1 MKENQTSS
9 QPEKPASFCGF
20 EEPKENWSKL
30 PHDLIAALPLV
41 DTVGEMK
48 VILYIL
54 RHTWGYKDTEKK
66 ITLDEFE
73 HGRKRKDGTRL
84 DGGTGLSRTTIADGL
99 SRAEKHGFIE
109 ITVDDHDLGRIQ
121 KIYRLKDRGSE
132 VIPQGAR
139 SCPSDSQELHP
150 RGPEVDPRTE
160 KETSETNLRIDTS
173 EKEEA
178 PDGAGF
184 FPDNGS
190 GPQDRVEPKAEP
202 EPPRPDYFDVAVRS
216 HKKREERK
224 AAGLAPSYSE
234 GEGAVDGEPNSEA
247 LGAFCTIVGCDL
259 MGLKAKVRTAWEREL
274 HRIAQNNEATSAELA
289 GAILFEYGKGGA
301 AAWKVVRSPFA
312 KGFQEALPAVL
323 AIWRSTSP
331 TTRRRAGGG
340 IVITNA

>member
-1 MKENQTSS
+1 MSEN
-9 QPEKPASFCGF
+9 PATFCGF

-54 RHTWGYKDTEKK
+54 RHTWGYHDTEKK

-121 KIYRLKDRGSE
+121 KIYRLKDGGSE

-139 SCPSDSQELHP
+139 SCPSDSQKLHP
-150 RGPEVDPRTE
+150 REPEVDPRTE

-173 EKEEA
+173 EKEA
-178 PDGAGF
+178 PDGAVLPGDSSDIDWHDGATSTMHSELPKTANPYMF
-184 FPDNGS
+184 AAELEARGS
-190 GPQDRVEPKAEP
+190 GKQPWTVAGPEGADPYLDGPLDATLRILRRKRDNMAPKTQTSWARQLRVIVEGPAKEGEIEPPIGGTPDLFLIACRLWPKAFEWK
-202 EPPRPDYFDVAVRS
+202 DKSKTTYTNVY
-216 HKKREERK
+216 K
-224 AAGLAPSYSE
+224 
-234 GEGAVDGEPNSEA
+234 
-247 LGAFCTIVGCDL
+247 GAFVNDMRTL
-259 MGLKAKVRTAWEREL
+259 MRQIQGGKTG
-274 HRIAQNNEATSAELA
+274 TSRKL
-289 GAILFEYGKGGA
+289 
-301 AAWKVVRSPFA
+301 
-312 KGFQEALPAVL
+312 
-323 AIWRSTSP
+323 
-331 TTRRRAGGG
+331 
-340 IVITNA
+340 VITNA